1 MITINESLE
10 LLDNI
15 INGIEHMTASENDR
29 PNICYNLEEL
39 RMCLKQLK
47 NGLWFFGGENSD
59 LAELHTAYLNPG
71 ESYDPKHSVFNSEE
85 EWKNRKLA
93 YDKHTR
99 KCVDIVEVYN
109 LKNYLKLMEECG
121 DDNK

>member
-10 LLDNI
+10 IIDNLI
-15 INGIEHMTASENDR
+15 SGIERMTASEDDR
-29 PNICYNLEEL
+29 PVICYDLEEL
-39 RMCLKQLK
+39 RICLKELK
-47 NGLWFFGGENSD
+47 NGLWFFGGNDSD
-59 LAELHTAYLNPG
+59 LTELSTAYINPG

-93 YDKHTR
+93 YEKHTR
-99 KCVDIVEVYN
+99 RCVDIVDVYS

>member
-1 MITINESLE
+1 MITINESLD
-10 LLDNI
+10 LIDNLI
-15 INGIEHMTASENDR
+15 SGFDRMTASEDDR
-29 PNICYNLEEL
+29 PDICYKLEDL
-39 RMCLKQLK
+39 ITCLKELK

-59 LAELHTAYLNPG
+59 LAELYTAYLNPG

-85 EWKNRKLA
+85 EWNNRKLA

-99 KCVDIVEVYN
+99 KCVDIVDTYSI
-109 LKNYLKLMEECG
+109 KNYLKLMEECG